1 MNKNRLYKLLYKKA
15 ADAIGEEELTSLKND
30 LINPVKIAT
39 KEALDDI
46 LNTMTRK
53 RIRIRISTFLI
64 LLLNII

>member
-46 LNTMTRK
+46 LNTMDKKEDQDKHIFDT
-53 RIRIRISTFLI
+53 SP
-64 LLLNII
+64 

>member
-15 ADAIGEEELTSLKND
+15 ADAICEEELTSLKND

-46 LNTMTRK
+46 LNTMDK
-53 RIRIRISTFLI
+53 KEDQD
-64 LLLNII
+64 

>member
-46 LNTMTRK
+46 LNTMDKKEGDHPKICVNLRCGVE
-53 RIRIRISTFLI
+53 
-64 LLLNII
+64 